1 MSRCRT
7 TFRGFTF
14 VEVLIALAVASIG
27 LLGLLRLHL
36 LSTATADAAQ
46 ATTAAVFV
54 AQEQI
59 AEVLAREFPA
69 PGTTSGAVERNGQT
83 FTWTTEIRDVA
94 RPGGRDAT
102 ARGLREVATTVT
114 WNPSLDP
121 KTVTMTTLVADTRIH
136 ERKTP

>member
-7 TFRGFTF
+7 RSRGFTF
-14 VEVLIALAVASIG
+14 VEVLIALAIASIG

-46 ATTAAVFV
+46 ATTEAVFV
-54 AQEQI
+54 AQTQI
-59 AEVLAREFPA
+59 AEALAREFPKQ
-69 PGTTSGAVERNGQT
+69 GTTSGTIERNGQT

-94 RPGGRDAT
+94 RPGGGTAT
-102 ARGLREVATTVT
+102 ARGLREVATTVA
-114 WNPSLDP
+114 WNLSSDP
-121 KTVTMTTLVADTRIH
+121 KTVTMTTLVADPRIH

>member
-7 TFRGFTF
+7 RSRGFTF

-46 ATTAAVFV
+46 ATTEAVFV
-54 AQEQI
+54 AQAQI
-59 AEVLAREFPA
+59 AEVLARGFPA
-69 PGTTSGAVERNGQT
+69 QGTTSGAVERNGQT
-83 FTWTTEIRDVA
+83 FAWTTEIRDVA
-94 RPGGRDAT
+94 RPGGRDVT
-102 ARGLREVATTVT
+102 ARGLREVAATVT
-114 WNPSLDP
+114 WNPSSDP